1 VKFFS
6 ATLLVGGGGNQLI
19 YGSCFHLL
27 KTSMRRRKEVHTR
40 ALARLAERGVAKGA
54 GARHLCEWSAEIR
67 LLVLQERGLLL
78 QF

>member
-19 YGSCFHLL
+19 YGSCSHLL

-40 ALARLAERGVAKGA
+40 ARSPGVAKGA
-54 GARHLCEWSAEIR
+54 GARHLREWSAEIR
-67 LLVLQERGLLL
+67 LLALQERGLLL
-78 QF
+78 LF